1 MNRQEAAA
9 VLREVLEACQD
20 LVDMN
25 YVSLNPSDAKIR
37 KKTDNYE
44 LYIKCVL
51 DNSLKR
57 CLTPILEKHQ
67 LRMKELSGAISI
79 YTPE

>member
-1 MNRQEAAA
+1 MNRQEAVA

-20 LVDMN
+20 IMDMN

-37 KKTDNYE
+37 KKSYDYE
-44 LYIKCVL
+44 LHIKCVL
-51 DNSLKR
+51 NSSLKR

-67 LRMKELSGAISI
+67 LRMKELSGAIII

>member
-1 MNRQEAAA
+1 MNRQEAAT
-9 VLREVLEACQD
+9 VLREVLEACKD

-25 YVSLNPSDAKIR
+25 YISLNPSDAKIR
-37 KKTDNYE
+37 KNADSYE
-44 LYIKCVL
+44 LYIKCIL
-51 DNSLKR
+51 DNPLKR